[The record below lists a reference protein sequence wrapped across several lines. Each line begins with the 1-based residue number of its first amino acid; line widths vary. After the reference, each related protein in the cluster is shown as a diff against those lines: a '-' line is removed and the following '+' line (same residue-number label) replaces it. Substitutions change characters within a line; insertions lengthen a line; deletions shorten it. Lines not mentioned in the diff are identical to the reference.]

1 MEEKNSFESKMK
13 RLNEISDI
21 LENNN
26 EIELEEM
33 IKLTKE
39 AKEIAKNLEE
49 ILKKAKDELNS

>member
-49 ILKKAKDELNS
+49 ILKKAKNELNS

>member
-13 RLNEISDI
+13 RLNEISNI

-49 ILKKAKDELNS
+49 ILKKAKDDLNS

>member
-1 MEEKNSFESKMK
+1 MGEKNSFESKMK

>member
-49 ILKKAKDELNS
+49 ILKKS

>member
-1 MEEKNSFESKMK
+1 MEETKSFESKM
-13 RLNEISDI
+13 
-21 LENNN
+21 ENNN

>member
-1 MEEKNSFESKMK
+1 MK